1 MGMEILSM
9 RLNKLTILKN
19 NQVVRAVEFKDGLN
33 LIVNKRTSGKESG
46 NSVGKS
52 TLSRVLDY
60 LFMSSGHDI
69 YHDAEFKKDIP
80 EIVSLINENVLLFK
94 LYYSTV
100 ENKKASVSRIISTDE
115 KNSKYFVDDVEVDK
129 KEYSDLISRSVFGL
143 TTEKPSLRNVS
154 HKFIRN
160 TNEKMQMTLNFL
172 HGNTTADV
180 YDMLY
185 LFLFGFNGLPLI
197 KKKGDY
203 NKEIKKQKTYL
214 TAYRT
219 PHRETVL
226 SKMIKPLKKE
236 ILEAEKN
243 IKSFDFKDS
252 HADSLKKLSQIQAV
266 ISDFSLTYAELN
278 MRVQNIEDSISSLQN
293 NITQIVEDDLIDIY
307 RSAGVYFKGELKKSY
322 EEMVLFHNDVISNKI
337 VFLESELLK
346 KKHEVNLVNL
356 EINSLHELESSLFK
370 TIKEPETLKSINQL
384 YNRLT
389 ELRENYASIESNLTR
404 INETNEQIKLL
415 EFNREK
421 LLLEIDLAVKGLEKN
436 IEIFNEFFGDLTKEI
451 YNERYIFDLSFD
463 KDKGKCNFDISCVT
477 PNSNGGKKKGEI
489 TAFDLAYIKFVD
501 KVKLKRPTFVIH
513 DSIED
518 VDVNQIRDI
527 FSEANSINGQYIVS
541 ILSDKFSD
549 KEDLKLMAD
558 NSILELSSTN
568 KFFKV

>member
-1 MGMEILSM
+1 M

-278 MRVQNIEDSISSLQN
+278 MRV
-293 NITQIVEDDLIDIY
+293 
-307 RSAGVYFKGELKKSY
+307 
-322 EEMVLFHNDVISNKI
+322 
-337 VFLESELLK
+337 
-346 KKHEVNLVNL
+346 
-356 EINSLHELESSLFK
+356 
-370 TIKEPETLKSINQL
+370 
-384 YNRLT
+384 
-389 ELRENYASIESNLTR
+389 
-404 INETNEQIKLL
+404 
-415 EFNREK
+415 
-421 LLLEIDLAVKGLEKN
+421 
-436 IEIFNEFFGDLTKEI
+436 
-451 YNERYIFDLSFD
+451 
-463 KDKGKCNFDISCVT
+463 
-477 PNSNGGKKKGEI
+477 
-489 TAFDLAYIKFVD
+489 
-501 KVKLKRPTFVIH
+501 
-513 DSIED
+513 
-518 VDVNQIRDI
+518 
-527 FSEANSINGQYIVS
+527 
-541 ILSDKFSD
+541 
-549 KEDLKLMAD
+549 
-558 NSILELSSTN
+558 
-568 KFFKV
+568 

>member
-1 MGMEILSM
+1 M

-19 NQVVRAVEFKDGLN
+19 KQVVRAVEFKNGLN

-94 LYYSTV
+94 LDYNTV

-115 KNSKYFVDDVEVDK
+115 KNSKYFIDDIEVDK
-129 KEYSDLISRSVFGL
+129 KEYSNFISRSVFGL

-172 HGNTTADV
+172 HGNTTADA
-180 YDMLY
+180 YDLLY

-236 ILEAEKN
+236 ILEAEKS
-243 IKSFDFKDS
+243 IKTFDFKDS
-252 HADSLKKLSQIQAV
+252 HADSLKKLSKIQSV
-266 ISDFSLTYAELN
+266 ISDFSLMYAELN
-278 MRVQNIEDSISSLQN
+278 MRVQNIEDSISSLKN

-322 EEMVLFHNDVISNKI
+322 EEMVLFHNDVISNKVI
-337 VFLESELLK
+337 FLESELSK
-346 KKHEVNLVNL
+346 KKQEINLVNL

-415 EFNREK
+415 EFNREE
-421 LLLEIDLAVKGLEKN
+421 LLLEIDSAVKGLEKN

-527 FSEANSINGQYIVS
+527 FSEANGINGQYIVS